1 MEKSVIKCVHSS
13 TLKLGDVVIW
23 RGSWGK
29 DLPQQAKVKFIE
41 VGDHCT
47 MVDEIDWN
55 ELTDRSVT
63 VVLDNGHWA
72 YGYQLSPAV

>member
-13 TLKLGDVVIW
+13 TLRLGDIVIW

-29 DLPQQAKVKFIE
+29 DLPQQATVKSIE
-41 VGDHCT
+41 IGDHCT
-47 MVDEIDWN
+47 MVDEVDWHQ
-55 ELTDRSVT
+55 LTDRSVT

-72 YGYQLSPAV
+72 YGFQLAPAV